1 MRRIETKKD
10 VRKKKKRN
18 QILIGIV
25 LIIVMFGSV
34 FGIVS
39 HSFSGQGSN
48 PGTIEYNGYEFINHQ
63 GHWYLNIGE
72 LEFLFFSNPLEIENL
87 VDPLI
92 NGTLNPFSNYFNKP
106 LYFSSS
112 DSGSEVELARNLGQV
127 AERFQRA
134 CLSEEGCEENLPIR
148 SCLDNFIIIHE
159 GNFSEI
165 RQEGNCV
172 FITGES
178 QDLVR
183 LTDDFLLRIIG
194 VK

>member
-25 LIIVMFGSV
+25 LIVVMFGSV

-39 HSFSGQGSN
+39 HSFSSQGHSSGN
-48 PGTIEYNGYEFINHQ
+48 IEYNGYEFLNY
-63 GHWYLNIGE
+63 GGYWYLNIGE

-87 VDPLI
+87 VSPLI
-92 NGTLNPFSNYFNKP
+92 NGTLNPFGNYFNKP

-112 DSGSEVELARNLGQV
+112 DSGSEVELGRNLGQV

-134 CLSEEGCEENLPIR
+134 CLSEENCEEDLPIR
-148 SCLDNFIIIHE
+148 SCSDNFIIIEE

-165 RQEGNCV
+165 RQEENCV

-178 QDLVR
+178 RDLIR